1 MSWFTKALG
10 IGGPTSAESNAL
22 IQQWDRA
29 TQFFDQHSKIPQFQD
44 TPTSPFNKCD
54 KFDIDTVY
62 YFLKLKTGR
71 YIYLGDSMDFK
82 VLFSPRVFASEY
94 VQFWNELI
102 GDGSVNVDLDIVSR
116 FLKQFLYCK
125 PKKDFSDQFEK
136 GQFPQTINS
145 NAEMIINPA
154 KFAQKQ
160 QYEMNRIARNGA
172 LDEQRAFDAMSAQEQ
187 GQELNRR
194 RLLREEQNR
203 QLLEDQTKCPVNF
216 ENYLNTPSNH
226 PRYAILVDSLGSTQD
241 GFALNFYYDKRN
253 ANVLSDYTPG
263 QITQMKSIAQQQK
276 QAFINALCQNQ
287 VAIDI
292 MLLANAKDNIAGLQN
307 DPLQQDRSTTNY
319 NIKEWKAL
327 RWCLGQ
333 LEGFVLGEFKRMQEA
348 PVQGQQGQG
357 APMQGQGGGGK
368 SRSKT
373 KSKSNRKKRNSHRR
387 HSHKHHKHRTPK
399 RR

>member
-1 MSWFTKALG
+1 MSWLAKALG
-10 IGGPTSAESNAL
+10 IGALTSAESNAL

-29 TQFFDQHSKIPQFQD
+29 TQFFDQHSEIPQFQD

-71 YIYLGDSMDFK
+71 YIYLGDSRDFK
-82 VLFSPRVFASEY
+82 VLFLPRVFASEY
-94 VQFWNELI
+94 VKFWNMLI
-102 GDGSVNVDLDIVSR
+102 GDGSVNVDIVSR

-136 GQFPQTINS
+136 GQFPKSINS
-145 NAEMIINPA
+145 NAEMISNPA
-154 KFAQKQ
+154 KFAQEQ
-160 QYEMNRIARNGA
+160 QDELNRIARNRF
-172 LDEQRAFDAMSAQEQ
+172 LDEQRAFGAMSAQQ
-187 GQELNRR
+187 QVKELNSQ
-194 RLLREEQNR
+194 RLLHEEQER
-203 QLLEDQTKCPVNF
+203 QLLEDPTKCPANF

-276 QAFINALCQNQ
+276 QAFINALCQNR

-307 DPLQQDRSTTNY
+307 DPLQQDRSTPNY
-319 NIKEWKAL
+319 DTKEWKAL

-333 LEGFVLGEFKRMQEA
+333 LEGFVLGEFKRMQGA
-348 PVQGQQGQG
+348 PMQG
-357 APMQGQGGGGK
+357 APMQGGK
-368 SRSKT
+368 SRSKS